1 MLPLLLLMLPNAF
14 CQLQDYD
21 QVSSVITLSAINSIV
36 QRPGVRHQP
45 RMFPLWRPVH
55 LHPPGPGK
63 ITLGRASYQVLMN
76 MFQVCDGILDCPLGE
91 TSDGGEDENVCTFAS
106 GDGDYPDN
114 PPSTFFELDSNGALN
129 FEDFVDVGREI
140 PGIDNF
146 VQVETSPG
154 PPNFQDVGTEPTF
167 SNVQED
173 LPPSIIPE
181 PVPSGDSSVSVEDM
195 CHIQEGKSNIV
206 LDMFESFGDDFSQMT
221 NPVELPVMGTVGRDI
236 NLELVFPS
244 GNSIFRYVI
253 SFS

>member
-1 MLPLLLLMLPNAF
+1 MEFRPQPKIR
-14 CQLQDYD
+14 
-21 QVSSVITLSAINSIV
+21 QVHVVTV
-36 QRPGVRHQP
+36 
-45 RMFPLWRPVH
+45 
-55 LHPPGPGK
+55 
-63 ITLGRASYQVLMN
+63 N
-76 MFQVCDGILDCPLGE
+76 MFQVCDGILDCPIGE
-91 TSDGGEDENVCTFAS
+91 TSDGGEDENVCTFGS
-106 GDGDYPDN
+106 GDGDYPDTA
-114 PPSTFFELDSNGALN
+114 PSTFFELDSNGALN

-154 PPNFQDVGTEPTF
+154 PPPNFQDVGTEPPTF

-206 LDMFESFGDDFSQMT
+206 LDMFESFGPDFSQMT